1 MKILY
6 VANDRRLAQLAANA
20 LHTIAQDVR
29 VAWAGSLPS
38 ALGWVA
44 VNQDVA
50 TVIVATQVQ
59 NQGSSPFV
67 DRLRGLGLT
76 APIIV
81 VASEQEKKSGAVGAA
96 DYVVDSQT
104 LLTDLPG
111 IVSRGLR
118 RAQ

>member
-29 VAWAGSLPS
+29 VAWAGTLSS

-50 TVIVATQVQ
+50 AVIVGAEVQ
-59 NQGSSPFV
+59 NQSSSPFV
-67 DRLRGLGLT
+67 GQLRGLGLT
-76 APIIV
+76 APVIV
-81 VASEQEKKSGAVGAA
+81 VASEQEKSSAALGAA
-96 DYVVDSQT
+96 DYVV
-104 LLTDLPG
+104 
-111 IVSRGLR
+111 
-118 RAQ
+118 